1 MIKKNSQ
8 KSKKIKK
15 FILPVFFFLLAT
27 LILALVL
34 VAHKPAQYAPLKVA
48 DKNLISPYLTHQIL
62 PTLYNNSQL
71 DGPFELVITQ
81 EGINDVIARLPQPI
95 VLNNINL
102 IGPQVILT
110 PMQITLMATVKAKP
124 LNPVLTIE
132 LNPFIN
138 KQGLLILCVNRV
150 MLGDIGITGI
160 TMSRGKKAYS
170 NWLSSTG
177 TDPNDLAARVCRS
190 LLDNEP
196 FEPTFEAGDR
206 TLRISKIDMA
216 SKKITILLTP
226 VPEQPQ
232 SAIKH

>member
-1 MIKKNSQ
+1 MMKKDSQ

-15 FILPVFFFLLAT
+15 FILPVFFFLLAM

-34 VAHKPAQYAPLKVA
+34 VAHKPAQYAPVKIT
-48 DKNLISPYLTHQIL
+48 DKNLISPYLTHQLL
-62 PTLYNNSQL
+62 PTVYNNSQL
-71 DGPFELVITQ
+71 DEPFELVITQ
-81 EGINDVIARLPQPI
+81 EGLNDIVARLPQPI
-95 VLNNINL
+95 TLNNINL
-102 IGPQVILT
+102 VGPQVILT
-110 PMQITLMATVKAKP
+110 SMQITMMATVKAKP

-138 KQGLLILCVNRV
+138 KQGLLIFCVNRV
-150 MLGDIGITGI
+150 MLGDIGITSI

-196 FEPTFEAGDR
+196 FEPTFEVGDR

-216 SKKITILLTP
+216 TKIVTILLTP
-226 VPEQPQ
+226 VPEEPH
-232 SAIKH
+232 SASGH

>member
-1 MIKKNSQ
+1 VIKKDSQ
-8 KSKKIKK
+8 KTKKIKK

-71 DGPFELVITQ
+71 DKPFELVITQ
-81 EGINDVIARLPQPI
+81 EGLNDVIARLPQPI

>member
-1 MIKKNSQ
+1 MKKDSQ

-15 FILPVFFFLLAT
+15 FILPVFFFLLAM

-34 VAHKPAQYAPLKVA
+34 VAHKPAQYAPVKIT
-48 DKNLISPYLTHQIL
+48 DKNLISPYLTHQLL
-62 PTLYNNSQL
+62 PTVYNNSQL
-71 DGPFELVITQ
+71 DEPFELVITQ
-81 EGINDVIARLPQPI
+81 EGLNDIVARLPQPI
-95 VLNNINL
+95 TLNNINL
-102 IGPQVILT
+102 VGPQVILT
-110 PMQITLMATVKAKP
+110 SMQITMMATVKAKP

-138 KQGLLILCVNRV
+138 KQGLLIFCVNRV
-150 MLGDIGITGI
+150 MLGDIGITSI

-196 FEPTFEAGDR
+196 FEPTFEVGDR

-216 SKKITILLTP
+216 TKIVTILLTP
-226 VPEQPQ
+226 VPEEPH
-232 SAIKH
+232 SASGH